1 MSPADLHAHHRVGLL
16 SATSPGVRRLGGWVT
31 RNLGGRGVPTLH
43 SKFQNVTGSQEPGRT
58 MTGPRV
64 YDARRCSTTE
74 NPRTGGREQVEDAG
88 DGGAFPDPADA

>member
-1 MSPADLHAHHRVGLL
+1 
-16 SATSPGVRRLGGWVT
+16 
-31 RNLGGRGVPTLH
+31 
-43 SKFQNVTGSQEPGRT
+43 